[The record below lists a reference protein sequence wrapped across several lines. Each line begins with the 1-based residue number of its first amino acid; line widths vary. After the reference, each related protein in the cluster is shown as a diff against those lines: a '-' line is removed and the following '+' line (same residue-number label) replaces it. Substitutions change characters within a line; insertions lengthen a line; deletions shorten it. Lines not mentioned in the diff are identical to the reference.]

1 MRFRAQQQRQNSMPE
16 INLVPMMDVIM
27 TILTFFIILTMTM
40 SNFQSVDIN
49 LPGRGSGTSAGTN
62 NTPTEPLIIGLNIR
76 GQVSERKSG
85 VIDRDQMTQQI
96 QAYLKQFP
104 EGVVVLNAD
113 KDVPYEQVVQLL
125 SVMRDVGGGRV
136 SLAIQ

>member
-1 MRFRAQQQRQNSMPE
+1 MRFRAQQQRNNSMPE

-40 SNFQSVDIN
+40 SNFQSVDIS
-49 LPGRGSGTSAGTN
+49 LPGRGDGKSAGAS
-62 NTPTEPLIIGLNIR
+62 NTPTEPLIIGLNVR
-76 GQVSERKSG
+76 GQVSVKNAG
-85 VIDRDQMTQQI
+85 AIDRAQMTQQI
-96 QAYLKQFP
+96 QTYLQQNP
-104 EGVVVLNAD
+104 QGVVILNAD
-113 KDVPYEQVVQLL
+113 KAVPYEQVVQLL

>member
-1 MRFRAQQQRQNSMPE
+1 MPE
-16 INLVPMMDVIM
+16 VNLVPMMDVIL

-40 SNFQSVDIN
+40 SNFQSVDIS
-49 LPGRGSGTSAGTN
+49 LPGRGGGKSAGAN
-62 NTPTEPLIIGLNIR
+62 NTPAEPLIIGLNLQ
-76 GQVSERKSG
+76 GQVSSG
-85 VIDRDQMTQQI
+85 KMGAIVDRNQMTQQI
-96 QAYLKQFP
+96 QAYLQQNP
-104 EGVVVLNAD
+104 EGIVVLNAD

>member
-1 MRFRAQQQRQNSMPE
+1 MPE

-40 SNFQSVDIN
+40 SNFQSVDIR
-49 LPGRGSGTSAGTN
+49 LPGRGDGKSAGTN
-62 NTPTEPLIIGLNIR
+62 NTPTKPLIIGLDVR
-76 GQVSERKSG
+76 GQIRSREIG
-85 VIDRDQMTQQI
+85 AIDRAQMTQQI
-96 QAYLKQFP
+96 QAYLQQNP

-113 KDVPYEQVVQLL
+113 KDVPYAQVVQLL
-125 SVMRDVGGGRV
+125 SAMRDVGGGRV